1 MMKNKKQNNG
11 VIEITLEFEDWWMSP
26 EFYRQLTGEY
36 PAVSTIEQA
45 NRFGKTPRDLEK
57 AK

>member
-1 MMKNKKQNNG
+1 MEKQNKG
-11 VIEITLEFEDWWMSP
+11 IIEITGEFTDWWMSP

-36 PAVSTIEQA
+36 PKVSTIKQA

-57 AK
+57 KK